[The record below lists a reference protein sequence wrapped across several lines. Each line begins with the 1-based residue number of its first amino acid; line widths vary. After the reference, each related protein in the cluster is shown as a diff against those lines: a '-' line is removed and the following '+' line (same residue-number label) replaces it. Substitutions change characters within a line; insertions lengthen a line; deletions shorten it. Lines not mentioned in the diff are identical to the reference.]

1 MSPDSWKGVLHQST
15 NSLKNWLYAVYG
27 SEGDLGALLHVKPV
41 YLEAG
46 SYGVG
51 LWAPVA
57 NFPRESLYWKNV
69 VGYELVHLVHRTP
82 MASKSFSSS
91 KRVVRRGRIAAE
103 LEGGFIIPETA
114 QGYYEFS
121 LKFLEQPP
129 DDAIGSRSIDDLYLK
144 RTS

>member
-27 SEGDLGALLHVKPV
+27 SEGDLGALRHVKTV

-69 VGYELVHLVHRTP
+69 VGYEFVHLVHRTP
-82 MASKSFSSS
+82 MALNPFLLPSAWS
-91 KRVVRRGRIAAE
+91 VG
-103 LEGGFIIPETA
+103 EGLQP
-114 QGYYEFS
+114 S
-121 LKFLEQPP
+121 LKVVLL
-129 DDAIGSRSIDDLYLK
+129 SRRLRKDI
-144 RTS
+144 TSFR